1 MCRSRYVSLKKMQLH
16 HLLLSA
22 TAMNLL
28 QVSEWLMG
36 RPKVSTS
43 RSFLCQV
50 DCHPCR
56 LINSLAVSPIREN
69 RRTGVRPVDTTGLF
83 GHHKCS

>member
-1 MCRSRYVSLKKMQLH
+1 MQLH

-36 RPKVSTS
+36 TPKVSTS

-50 DCHPCR
+50 DCHP
-56 LINSLAVSPIREN
+56 LPPDEFAGSIDNQGEPPN
-69 RRTGVRPVDTTGLF
+69 RG
-83 GHHKCS
+83 KAS